1 MADTHHA
8 QGPGKSV
15 LGIGQRIVSIMV
27 EMVETRLRLAVV
39 ELEEE
44 KANLF
49 QLLLM
54 LGLTMLFAAFGLM
67 SLMVLIIWAVDPQYR
82 LNAMIATTVVL
93 LSGRYVNRVNPPCCA
108 IHAMSWQTIGSCSRR
123 SPVSSKVERERRKA
137 QLLSQ
142 IQQQRLDLSASRR
155 EWLEATGA
163 YDRRWNMLLSLR
175 SWALVGSSVM
185 AIWTI
190 RHPNMLVRWARR
202 GFGVWSA
209 WRLVKTT
216 LKQQQLRG

>member
-1 MADTHHA
+1 M
-8 QGPGKSV
+8 
-15 LGIGQRIVSIMV
+15 
-27 EMVETRLRLAVV
+27 
-39 ELEEE
+39 
-44 KANLF
+44 
-49 QLLLM
+49 
-54 LGLTMLFAAFGLM
+54 
-67 SLMVLIIWAVDPQYR
+67 
-82 LNAMIATTVVL
+82 
-93 LSGRYVNRVNPPCCA
+93 
-108 IHAMSWQTIGSCSRR
+108 
-123 SPVSSKVERERRKA
+123 SSKVERERRKA

-142 IQQQRLDLSASRR
+142 IQQQRLDLSATRR

-216 LKQQQLRG
+216 LKQQQLRGQLPLWPEKFRPYPSNFLKIFDSFPC

>member
-1 MADTHHA
+1 M
-8 QGPGKSV
+8 
-15 LGIGQRIVSIMV
+15 
-27 EMVETRLRLAVV
+27 
-39 ELEEE
+39 
-44 KANLF
+44 
-49 QLLLM
+49 
-54 LGLTMLFAAFGLM
+54 
-67 SLMVLIIWAVDPQYR
+67 
-82 LNAMIATTVVL
+82 
-93 LSGRYVNRVNPPCCA
+93 
-108 IHAMSWQTIGSCSRR
+108 
-123 SPVSSKVERERRKA
+123 SSKVERERRKA

-155 EWLEATGA
+155 EWLETTGA

-209 WRLVKTT
+209 WRLVKTP